1 MWPRGLLT
9 YWSRRWTAGR
19 LSVTE
24 PNRRRLIKLS
34 LVSLVLSEFDLNSA
48 VAASKA
54 AQPAAR
60 AKPEPRPDPPTLHN
74 PPAGPVAFTI
84 TGSGPYCIGHA
95 FRKGEFA
102 NVVCDKGQVT
112 VKNRWPDGSVKFAIV
127 AGNGSGVATLSE
139 GVQPSGAVALPS
151 FTAR

>member
-1 MWPRGLLT
+1 MWPRRLLR

-19 LSVTE
+19 SSVAK
-24 PNRRRLIKLS
+24 PNRRRVIKLS
-34 LVSLVLSEFDLNSA
+34 LVSLVLSDFDVDAA

-60 AKPEPRPDPPTLHN
+60 AKPEPGPDPRRLRN

-112 VKNRWPDGSVKFAIV
+112 VKNRWADGSVKFAIV
-127 AGNGSGVATLSE
+127 AGHGSGVATLSE
-139 GVQPSGAVALPS
+139 GVQPSGAV
-151 FTAR
+151 